1 MVASFPSGRMMA
13 YSSKKEDRKKG
24 VWFLRVSGNTARKT
38 VFPSS
43 WNIMES
49 SKRPSK
55 YYLYFNFLAKKDH
68 ISYNRKVQIKN
79 FLVAQNKTFSVTS
92 KYDLSINFLSQ
103 KRPYLPTRKFQNK
116 NFSVNSKY
124 HLSIKFLSQ
133 KKTIFPI
140 PEKFKT
146 RTF

>member
-24 VWFLRVSGNTARKT
+24 VWFLRVSGNTVRKT
-38 VFPSS
+38 VFPRS

-49 SKRPSK
+49 SKKPSK

-68 ISYNRKVQIKN
+68 ISHNLTVQIKN

-103 KRPYLPTRKFQNK
+103 KRPHLPTRKFQNK